1 MRSRDACGCRA
12 REAPCCVCAHVIEFA
27 EVATR
32 SHAGTET
39 QSAESRPWRKPKQ
52 RTIAAPPRGTRRLAF
67 YRMFG
72 SDCCAVPTRRRAS
85 ERRRESLTGTG
96 RSGWAVTK
104 LDRPAEHSLHSHARG
119 TNAAQRA
126 RTPRRRTAGQRH
138 GHPAPSALPSP
149 RAGLPFIY
157 RTAVPAPAPA
167 SVPVNAFL
175 CNANIITYTTYGVR
189 FLLCSRCVA
198 ALVSPKTKLSGSTN

>member
-138 GHPAPSALPSP
+138 GHPAPSALPSAP
-149 RAGLPFIY
+149 VSSSLRTSIASRRAGT
-157 RTAVPAPAPA
+157 TAATPSARRWTSIGARA
-167 SVPVNAFL
+167 
-175 CNANIITYTTYGVR
+175 VR
-189 FLLCSRCVA
+189 PTRGRRRV
-198 ALVSPKTKLSGSTN
+198 